1 MGIWVARALTFQ
13 NILMIGKWEKWRLFF
28 INYNPW
34 LLEEKWR
41 TFWVGEKERMAN
53 FQLDLF
59 IAPTLG
65 LLETLVRLVLFG
77 GLGLIFLPRK
87 HLGVDF

>member
-1 MGIWVARALTFQ
+1 
-13 NILMIGKWEKWRLFF
+13 
-28 INYNPW
+28 
-34 LLEEKWR
+34 
-41 TFWVGEKERMAN
+41 MAN